1 MQPIYET
8 HFSIHSYEVDYRGR
22 MRLFSLLNY
31 LQEAAGEHS
40 ARLHLAVTDL
50 HRLGLTW
57 VLSRYHVRVLRYPK
71 IGETLRVRTWPSERQ
86 GKGTLRDFRVTDEA
100 DETVALAGSSWVLLD
115 RRSKRPVEISE
126 HLPSY
131 PLHPERAIVTDFP
144 VPDIVEDPELELP
157 FRVRMA
163 DIDLNHHVNNAV
175 YPAWALETVPQEV
188 LRNYLPVELEVQY
201 RAEALYEDR
210 VLSRAREIGRKDG
223 PAYLHQLVR
232 EGDGRELTRLKS
244 RWRKEGEEDSRR

>member
-8 HFSIHSYEVDYRGR
+8 HFRIHSYEVDFRGR
-22 MRLFSLLNY
+22 MRLFSLLNF
-31 LQEAAGEHS
+31 LQEAAGGHS

-71 IGETLRVRTWPSERQ
+71 IGENLRIQTWPSELQ

-100 DETVALAGSSWVLLD
+100 GEAVALASSSWVLLD
-115 RRSKRPVEISE
+115 RRSKRPVEIAE

-144 VPDIVEDPELELP
+144 VPDAVEESELEFP

-175 YPAWALETVPQEV
+175 YPAWALETVPKKI
-188 LRNYLPVELEVQY
+188 LRHYLPTELEVQY

-210 VLSRAREIGRKDG
+210 VLSRSQEIETDDG
-223 PAYLHQLVR
+223 PVYLHQLVR
-232 EGDGRELTRLKS
+232 ECDGRELTRLKS
-244 RWRKEGEEDSRR
+244 SWCKGEE